1 MIRVGSVVI
10 SKAGRDKGKKLI
22 VVEMERDE
30 YALVADGGLRKV
42 EKPKKKKLRHLQS
55 TQEVYGGELSNSF
68 IKDYLGGVII
78 G

>member
-22 VVEMERDE
+22 VVEMESDE